1 MPSYKE
7 HIEMK
12 NNSLSNMGGA
22 VAEKKERRRMA
33 EGKRRLMPIGESSDQ
48 AQKPK

>member
-1 MPSYKE
+1 
-7 HIEMK
+7 MK

-22 VAEKKERRRMA
+22 GAEKKERRRMA
-33 EGKRRLMPIGESSDQ
+33 EGKRRLPPIGESIDQ